1 MKDVSSKEDFEN
13 VIDKNLIQ
21 KIDQTE
27 KFKFIIELQKFINMC
42 YEVNSILSKLDNF
55 LRVFELKNKSRQ
67 PAMKDKSKQ
76 KIVR

>member
-1 MKDVSSKEDFEN
+1 MKDVCSKEDFEN

-21 KIDQTE
+21 QIDQTE
-27 KFKFIIELQKFINMC
+27 KFKFIFELQKFINMC

-55 LRVFELKNKSRQ
+55 LRVFELKNKSCQ

>member
-1 MKDVSSKEDFEN
+1 MKDVCSKEDFEN

-21 KIDQTE
+21 QIDQTE
-27 KFKFIIELQKFINMC
+27 KFKFIFELQKFINMC